1 MKITKQDAK
10 NGIISVIAENLDDI
24 WHLHN
29 IISEGDLVTGLTYR
43 TAEKKTEEDS
53 RSKKSDKKPMVLG
66 IRVEKVAFHEFS
78 DRLRI
83 QGTIEEGPQDL
94 GSHHTLNITAD
105 DHNYITIKKDCWKH
119 HHLQRLKEAVEQSS
133 KAHVVFVSLDEDTA
147 TIAVLHQSGLQKIA
161 DVESH
166 RSGKM
171 YDSDDVSSTY
181 YGEIISV
188 LKPLINSEEPC
199 PLVILGPGFTREH
212 LGAYGKDKQPELFS
226 KQHLI
231 ATGNAGLNG
240 IHEAL
245 KMGLADQIVKDN
257 RVALETQ
264 HINSLME
271 EIKKDGLA
279 TYGYSQVEAALNTG
293 AVQRL
298 LISDQHAKTP
308 QGEHLLDLAQK
319 THSDWTIINTQHDTG
334 KTFQGMGGIAA
345 LLRFKIA
352 N

>member
-1 MKITKQDAK
+1 MRITKQDAK
-10 NGIISVIAENLDDI
+10 NGLISIIPENLDDI

-29 IISEGDLVTGLTYR
+29 IIQEGDLVTGLTYR
-43 TAEKKTEEDS
+43 TAEKKTDEES
-53 RSKKSDKKPMVLG
+53 RSKKADKKPMVLG

-94 GSHHTLNITAD
+94 GSHHTLNITAE
-105 DHNYITIKKDCWKH
+105 DHNYITIKKEEWKA
-119 HHLQRLKEAVEQSS
+119 HHLERLKEAVDQSN
-133 KAHVVFVSLDEDTA
+133 KPHVVFVSLDEDTA
-147 TIAVLHQSGLQKIA
+147 TVAVLHQSGLQKIA

-171 YDSDDVSSTY
+171 YESDDVSSTY
-181 YGEIISV
+181 FGEVISV
-188 LKPLINSEEPC
+188 LKPLIAPEEPC

-212 LGAYGKDKQPELFS
+212 FSNFGKEKQPALFS
-226 KQHLI
+226 NQHLI

-279 TYGYSQVEAALNTG
+279 TYGFDQVKVALNTG
-293 AVQRL
+293 AVERL
-298 LISDQHAKTP
+298 LISDQHAKTEE
-308 QGEHLLDLAQK
+308 GEHLLDLAQK
-319 THSDWTIINTQHDTG
+319 THSSWTIINTQHETG
-334 KTFQGMGGIAA
+334 KAFQGMGGIAA
-345 LLRFKIA
+345 LLRFKIS